1 MSSCK
6 NTKYLFSLF
15 YVHAHFTQTFPKKL
29 RHFLCITVSKYKT
42 RSFVNNFKQNILKLY
57 TSVKCKCDWC
67 DSNVFLLN
75 LSNVKYINR
84 FGANFTKRNVHKPNT
99 WELLGSNKRAR
110 KILDVANLECL
121 GLENVNIH
129 KYSLGMTNIH
139 RQFRNPV
146 AELKCENGKK
156 GETGAKKM
164 PNSSSKPIGW
174 VQSKQDLMSQKHR
187 NTCLTI
193 FSEPKGLLDC

>member
-1 MSSCK
+1 MSCK
-6 NTKYLFSLF
+6 NTKYLFSLLCTCTL
-15 YVHAHFTQTFPKKL
+15 YIDFPKKL

-84 FGANFTKRNVHKPNT
+84 FLFPTNFTKRNIHKPNG
-99 WELLGSNKRAR
+99 WGLLWRNKRA
-110 KILDVANLECL
+110 KNILDVANLECL

-139 RQFRNPV
+139 
-146 AELKCENGKK
+146 C
-156 GETGAKKM
+156 
-164 PNSSSKPIGW
+164 
-174 VQSKQDLMSQKHR
+174 
-187 NTCLTI
+187 
-193 FSEPKGLLDC
+193 